1 MSATSFNQ
9 IFRTPRL
16 HRDAVA
22 IASLGSMRFHRAV
35 ERDELVGKAKN
46 GKPKGGGSGRG
57 GLSHKLA
64 ERLGAPRRFGF
75 RNSGDANAHGFDA
88 RQRAIVKVHYFGH
101 GGGGGAALA
110 AHARYV
116 AREAASRGEGQ
127 SVEAARGEELAPEA
141 RSSEARAKAHAAYLT
156 REGAAVATVFYDA
169 GGDNVDGADR
179 AATWAKSDRR
189 HFRVI
194 LAPENG
200 AAIGDLRAYTRE
212 VMQRAETALGTRL
225 EWVAVNHWDTDN
237 PHTHIILR
245 GKTRDGRD
253 LILPR
258 DFVSH
263 GFREAARDAATDR
276 LGNRTR
282 DDERRALDRETRAHR
297 PTRLDGMIAK
307 QIGPDGKVRIA
318 NITSANGDPN
328 VTGALKARA
337 RELQRLGLATEVKRN
352 VLSFRSDWRERLGA
366 MEMHLDIR
374 KRLVNERT
382 VQRGAEAQ
390 ARQTGLRSLLQR

>member
-9 IFRTPRL
+9 IFRTQRL

-22 IASLGSMRFHRAV
+22 IASLGSMQFHRAI
-35 ERDELVGKAKN
+35 ERDELIGKAKS
-46 GKPKGGGSGRG
+46 GRAQGGGGGRG
-57 GLSHKLA
+57 TLSHKLA
-64 ERLGAPRRFGF
+64 ERLGGPRRFGF
-75 RNSGDANAHGFDA
+75 GDGVGAGAYAFDP
-88 RQRAIVKVHYFGH
+88 RQRAVVKIHYFGH
-101 GGGGGAALA
+101 GGGGGGALQ

-116 AREAASRGEGQ
+116 AREAAAQDNERALDTEPGADAK
-127 SVEAARGEELAPEA
+127 EAH
-141 RSSEARAKAHAAYLT
+141 ARAHTAYLA
-156 REGAAVATVFYDA
+156 RDGAAEASLFYDA
-169 GGDNVDGADR
+169 GGDGVDGAGK
-179 AATWAKSDRR
+179 AAAWAKADRR
-189 HFRVI
+189 HFRII

-200 AAIGDLRAYTRE
+200 AAIGDLKGYTRE
-212 VMQRAETALGTRL
+212 VMQRAEAALGTRL
-225 EWVAVNHWDTDN
+225 EWVAVNHHDTDN

-253 LILPR
+253 LVIPR
-258 DFVSH
+258 EFVKH
-263 GFREAARDAATDR
+263 GFREAARDIATDL

-297 PTRLDGMIAK
+297 PTRLDGMIAG
-307 QIGPDGKVRIA
+307 QIGPDGQVRVA
-318 NITSANGDPN
+318 DLAAANGDPN
-328 VTGALKARA
+328 VTNALKARA
-337 RELQRLGLATEVKRN
+337 RELERLGLASEVKRN

-390 ARQTGLRSLLQR
+390 ARQSELRSLLLR

>member
-1 MSATSFNQ
+1 RDGGAIATLGSA
-9 IFRTPRL
+9 RL
-16 HRDAVA
+16 HRAP
-22 IASLGSMRFHRAV
+22 
-35 ERDELVGKAKN
+35 ERDELTGKVKR
-46 GKPKGGGSGRG
+46 GQSKGGGGGRG

-64 ERLGAPRRFGF
+64 ERLGTSRRFGF
-75 RNSGDANAHGFDA
+75 KQDGAQRAQAFDP
-88 RQRAIVKVHYFGH
+88 RQRAIVKIHYFGH

-116 AREAASRGEGQ
+116 AREAARRSD
-127 SVEAARGEELAPEA
+127 APAPEREEPLPERDPREDQA
-141 RSSEARAKAHAAYLT
+141 RAHAAYLARGT
-156 REGAAVATVFYDA
+156 DASLGQFYDHA
-169 GGDNVDGADR
+169 RDGVDGAPR
-179 AATWAKSDRR
+179 AAEWAKSDRR
-189 HFRVI
+189 HFRII

-200 AAIGDLRAYTRE
+200 AQIGDLNAYTRD
-212 VMQRAETALGTRL
+212 VMARAELALATRL

-253 LILPR
+253 LVIPR

-263 GFREAARDAATDR
+263 GFRNAARDAATER
-276 LGNRTR
+276 LGHRTR

-307 QIGPDGKVRIA
+307 QVGPDGRLRIA
-318 NITSANGDPN
+318 DLASPHGDPN
-328 VTGALKARA
+328 VTAALKARA
-337 RELQRLGLATEVKRN
+337 RELKRLGLATEVKRN
-352 VLSFRSDWRERLGA
+352 VLSLQADWRERLSA

-382 VQRGAEAQ
+382 MQQTHERQQSVMRG
-390 ARQTGLRSLLQR
+390 LLSR

>member
-9 IFRTPRL
+9 IFRAQRL

-22 IASLGSMRFHRAV
+22 IASLGSMRFHRAI
-35 ERDELVGKAKN
+35 ERDELVGKAKS
-46 GKPKGGGSGRG
+46 GRTQGGGGGRG
-57 GLSHKLA
+57 TLSHKLA
-64 ERLGAPRRFGF
+64 ERLGRPRRFGF
-75 RNSGDANAHGFDA
+75 SDGGAGAYAFDP

-101 GGGGGAALA
+101 GGGGGGALQ

-116 AREAASRGEGQ
+116 VREAA
-127 SVEAARGEELAPEA
+127 ARGDGPAQEPPLDAEPGADAKEA
-141 RSSEARAKAHAAYLT
+141 QARANAAYLA
-156 REGAAVATVFYDA
+156 RGDDADRSVFYDA
-169 GGDNVDGADR
+169 GGEGVDGASK
-179 AATWAKSDRR
+179 AAAWAKTDRR
-189 HFRVI
+189 HFRII

-200 AAIGDLRAYTRE
+200 AAIGDLNAYTRE
-212 VMQRAETALGTRL
+212 VMQRAEAALGTRL

-253 LILPR
+253 LVIPR
-258 DFVSH
+258 EFVKH
-263 GFREAARDAATDR
+263 GFREAARDVATDR

-282 DDERRALDRETRAHR
+282 DDERQALDRETRAHR
-297 PTRLDGMIAK
+297 PTRLDGMIAG
-307 QIGPDGKVRIA
+307 QIGPDGRVRVA
-318 NITSANGDPN
+318 DLAAANGDPN
-328 VTGALKARA
+328 VTNALKARA
-337 RELQRLGLATEVKRN
+337 RELQRLGLTSEVKRN
-352 VLSFRSDWRERLGA
+352 VLSFQSDWRERLGA

-390 ARQTGLRSLLQR
+390 TRQTGLRSLLQR